1 MQIVD
6 HLIDGLQSGWRAVAL
21 TEIGVIITAYA
32 REARNFCLNRV
43 PVFGGAPAGGN
54 EDNGGKARQLTIAI
68 YGDAPLTN
76 ADHTLFRKGRQYS
89 GQMKENG
96 QYSRSVEAH
105 IKYFDSAFRELFSF
119 VCGLCT
125 PFRQHELSLPDLAK
139 WSRGEHVSS
148 PSMADSARLT
158 GNPSVIE

>member
-76 ADHTLFRKGRQYS
+76 ADHMLFSKGRQCC

-96 QYSRSVEAH
+96 QYKRSVEAP
-105 IKYFDSAFRELFSF
+105 IKHFDTAFRIVPVRPRSAD
-119 VCGLCT
+119 LCT
-125 PFRQHELSLPDLAK
+125 LFCQHELSLPDLAK
-139 WSRGEHVSS
+139 GSCGEH
-148 PSMADSARLT
+148 
-158 GNPSVIE
+158 E